1 MKNSSLKLEL
11 ICYIPL
17 VIKKIN
23 TETSELLKKKK
34 KTSSTHLKLPA
45 KDDFYKMLPEVL
57 MSMYEY

>member
-1 MKNSSLKLEL
+1 MKNSSFKLEL

-17 VIKKIN
+17 VIKEIN
-23 TETSELLKKKK
+23 SETELLKKKI
-34 KTSSTHLKLPA
+34 SSIHLKLPP

>member
-1 MKNSSLKLEL
+1 MKNSSLKLKL

-23 TETSELLKKKK
+23 TETSEMLKKKI
-34 KTSSTHLKLPA
+34 SSTHLKLPA